1 MKSYFCKRLLI
12 LSCLLGILGATTA
25 QTVYEVPKKAERILF
40 LGNSITYGAHYVNY
54 AIAYLYLNY
63 PERDF
68 EFINVGL
75 PSETVSGLSE
85 PGHADG
91 KFPRPDVHER
101 LDRILKE
108 VKPDFVF
115 SCYGMNDGIYLPFD
129 DERFLSYRRGQEKL
143 HKKVTATGAGLIHL
157 TPPIYDEKKGAAY
170 ANVLDIYSSW
180 LLSQRYTHDWQVIDL
195 HWPMQKFLE
204 DKRSESPDFF
214 LAPDGVHPTETGHWL
229 MARELL
235 LGIGEKSVD
244 GIDSHLDYFKNQK
257 SGMELLELVVEYQAI
272 TKDAWLTHIGHKRP
286 AMKTGIPLE
295 KAMETSSSILKKI
308 NVLKQ

>member
-1 MKSYFCKRLLI
+1 MI
-12 LSCLLGILGATTA
+12 TCLLGLGCADTLSA
-25 QTVYEVPKKAERILF
+25 QVVYEFPQKAERILF

-54 AIAYLYLNY
+54 AIAYLHLNY
-63 PERDF
+63 PERNF

-91 KFPRPDVHER
+91 KFPRPDVLER
-101 LDRILKE
+101 LDRILEE

-129 DERFLSYRRGQEKL
+129 DERFLRYRRGQEKL
-143 HKKVTATGAGLIHL
+143 HEKVTATGAALIHL

-204 DKRSESPDFF
+204 DKRRESPDFF
-214 LAPDGVHPTETGHWL
+214 LAPDGVHPNETGHWL

-235 LGIGEKSVD
+235 IGIGEGQVD
-244 GIDSHLDYFKNQK
+244 GLDSHTVYFENQEK
-257 SGMELLELVVEYQAI
+257 GMEVLELVVAYQSIA
-272 TKDAWLTHIGHKRP
+272 KDAWLTHIGHKRP
-286 AMKTGIPLE
+286 GMKACISLE
-295 KAMETSSSILKKI
+295 ETKEKSAYFLIKLKE
-308 NVLKQ
+308 LYR

>member
-1 MKSYFCKRLLI
+1 MI
-12 LSCLLGILGATTA
+12 TCLLGLGCADTLSA
-25 QTVYEVPKKAERILF
+25 QVVYEFPQKAERILF

-54 AIAYLYLNY
+54 AIAYLHLNY
-63 PERDF
+63 PERNF

-91 KFPRPDVHER
+91 KFPRPDVLER

-129 DERFLSYRRGQEKL
+129 DKRFLSYRGGQEKL
-143 HKKVTATGAGLIHL
+143 HEKVTATGAALIHL

-170 ANVLDIYSSW
+170 AKVLDIYSSW

-214 LAPDGVHPTETGHWL
+214 LAPDGVHPNEIGHWL

-235 LGIGEKSVD
+235 VGIGEKQVT
-244 GIDSHLDYFKNQK
+244 GLESHTDYFENQDK
-257 SGMELLELVVEYQAI
+257 GMELLELVVKYQSI

-286 AMKTGIPLE
+286 GMKAG
-295 KAMETSSSILKKI
+295 MDLKKSGKERI
-308 NVLKQ
+308 HFLKEIKELRR

>member
-1 MKSYFCKRLLI
+1 MLVTCLFGLGCADT
-12 LSCLLGILGATTA
+12 LSA
-25 QTVYEVPKKAERILF
+25 QVVYELPQKAERILF

-54 AIAYLYLNY
+54 VIAHLRLNY
-63 PERDF
+63 PERKF

-91 KFPRPDVHER
+91 RFPRPDLHER
-101 LDRILKE
+101 LDRILEK

-129 DERFLSYRRGQEKL
+129 DGRFLSYRKGQEML
-143 HKKVTATGAGLIHL
+143 HEKVTATGAALIHL

-204 DKRSESPDFF
+204 DKRRESPDFF
-214 LAPDGVHPTETGHWL
+214 LAPDGVHPNETGHWL

-235 LGIGEKSVD
+235 LGIGEGRVD
-244 GIDSHLDYFKNQK
+244 GLDSHTDYFENQPK
-257 SGMELLELVVEYQAI
+257 GLEILKLVVAYQSIA
-272 TKDAWLTHIGHKRP
+272 KDAWLTHIGHKRP
-286 AMKTGIPLE
+286 GMKVGISMEETQE
-295 KAMETSSSILKKI
+295 KRTYFLSKLKD
-308 NVLKQ
+308 LYR